1 VSSDKYVG
9 QVLDNKYQI
18 IELLGK
24 GGMGAVYKGRHVV
37 IGKTVAVKF
46 LHQEFAKNKEVVQR
60 FYREA
65 QAAAA
70 IGHGSIIDVMDVG
83 ISPDNEPYLVM
94 EYLEGE
100 NLGSML
106 QRAGPLGIEA
116 ACGVMEPVLLALQA
130 AHQKGIIHRDLK
142 PDNIFLVHRESES
155 PKVKLI
161 DFGSSKFSEGLQ
173 GEKLTQ
179 TGSVMGTPAYM
190 SPEQA
195 RGESD
200 LDHRS
205 DVYSMG
211 VILYEM
217 LTGKLPFS
225 GDNFTAIII
234 KILTADPLPPGQAF
248 AAFPQEA
255 EAMLLRSLVKNPAGR
270 YQTAIEFLEALKQV
284 DGYSERRERLTQ
296 VAAGIT
302 SKTFAGGNLG
312 IDLSNSDGEFVASD
326 VLSEVMGG
334 VTPTGW
340 AGTSPQNVKKRSI
353 LLPLGIV
360 ATIVVV
366 VGVLAGVLLFNRGT
380 GQEPIVVPA
389 ATPAVPED
397 HRASATVEIS
407 VVGAP
412 AGARISVDNSR
423 VNENP
428 FKVHK
433 GEAIVPIRVEAD
445 GFEPFSISLTPSVNR
460 VIQVALKPQ
469 KTGKERTAAGKRTSR
484 KKRRGKTGSERREPS
499 SSPPAITIK
508 EKPQPETVVLPK
520 PVPEAKKTEK
530 KPAPEKKKTTVEGAR
545 GTKIKTTFE

>member
-9 QVLDNKYQI
+9 KVLDNKYQI

-161 DFGSSKFSEGLQ
+161 DFGISKFSEGLQ

-234 KILTADPLPPGQAF
+234 NILTADPLPPGQAF

-255 EAMLLRSLVKNPAGR
+255 EAMLLRSLVKNPDGR
-270 YQTAIEFLEALKQV
+270 YQTAIEFLEALKPV
-284 DGYSERRERLTQ
+284 NGYSERRERLTQ

-340 AGTSPQNVKKRSI
+340 AGTSPQTVKKRSI

-389 ATPAVPED
+389 ATPAVAED
-397 HRASATVEIS
+397 QRASATVEIS

-428 FKVHK
+428 FKVQK

-445 GFEPFSISLTPSVNR
+445 GFEPFSISLAPSMNR
-460 VIQVALKPQ
+460 VIQVALRPQ
-469 KTGKERTAAGKRTSR
+469 KTGKERTAKVKRTSR
-484 KKRRGKTGSERREPS
+484 KKRREKTDSERREPS
-499 SSPPAITIK
+499 SPPPAITIK
-508 EKPQPETVVLPK
+508 EKPQPQTVVLPK
-520 PVPEAKKTEK
+520 PVPEAEKTEK

>member
-1 VSSDKYVG
+1 VG
-9 QVLDNKYQI
+9 QVLDNKYQLT
-18 IELLGK
+18 EFLGK

-46 LHQEFAKNKEVVQR
+46 LLREFAKNKEVVQR

-100 NLGSML
+100 NLGAML
-106 QRAGPLGIEA
+106 ERAGPLSMQA

-142 PDNIFLVHRESES
+142 PDNIFLVYRESES

-161 DFGSSKFSEGLQ
+161 DFGISKFSEGLQ

-179 TGSVMGTPAYM
+179 TGLVMGTPAYM

-195 RGESD
+195 RGDSD

-234 KILTADPLPPGQAF
+234 NILTADPMPPTEAF
-248 AAFPQEA
+248 SDFPAEA
-255 EAMLLRSLVKNPAGR
+255 ETTLLRSLVKNPDGR
-270 YQTAIEFLEALKQV
+270 YQTSLEFLDALRKIS
-284 DGYSERRERLTQ
+284 GYSERREKLTQ

-312 IDLSNSDGEFVASD
+312 VDVNTSDGDFMASE
-326 VLSEVMGG
+326 VLSEVISGS
-334 VTPTGW
+334 TPTGW
-340 AGTSPQNVKKRSI
+340 AGTSPQAEKKRSI
-353 LLPLGIV
+353 LLPLGMVAAIV
-360 ATIVVV
+360 
-366 VGVLAGVLLFNRGT
+366 VLAGIVVGLLLFKKRD
-380 GQEPIVVPA
+380 QRAPVIVPTA
-389 ATPAVPED
+389 PPAVSIEQK
-397 HRASATVEIS
+397 ASTAVEIS
-407 VVGAP
+407 VIGAP
-412 AGARISVDNSR
+412 LGARILVNNSR

-428 FKVHK
+428 FKVRK

-445 GFEPFSISLTPSVNR
+445 GFEPFSISVAPSMNR
-460 VIQVALKPQ
+460 VIQVALKPK
-469 KTGKERTAAGKRTSR
+469 KTSKDKVLAEKKTSR
-484 KKRRGKTGSERREPS
+484 KKRRGRSGSVSKES
-499 SSPPAITIK
+499 TTSPAISIQ
-508 EKPQPETVVLPK
+508 EKPQTKTVVLPK
-520 PVPEAKKTEK
+520 STFDADKPEK
-530 KPAPEKKKTTVEGAR
+530 KSSPEKKKSTVKGAR
-545 GTKIKTTFE
+545 GTKMKTSFE

>member
-1 VSSDKYVG
+1 
-9 QVLDNKYQI
+9 
-18 IELLGK
+18 
-24 GGMGAVYKGRHVV
+24 MGAVYKGRHVV

-161 DFGSSKFSEGLQ
+161 DFGISKFSEGLQ

-234 KILTADPLPPGQAF
+234 NILTADPLPPGQAF

-255 EAMLLRSLVKNPAGR
+255 EAMLLRSLVKNPDGR
-270 YQTAIEFLEALKQV
+270 YQTAIEFLEALKPV
-284 DGYSERRERLTQ
+284 NGYSERRERLTQ

-340 AGTSPQNVKKRSI
+340 AGTSPQTVKKRSI

-389 ATPAVPED
+389 ATPAVAED
-397 HRASATVEIS
+397 QRASATVEIS

-428 FKVHK
+428 FKVQK

-445 GFEPFSISLTPSVNR
+445 GFEPFSISLAPSMNR
-460 VIQVALKPQ
+460 VIQVALRPQ
-469 KTGKERTAAGKRTSR
+469 KTGKERTAKVKRTSR
-484 KKRRGKTGSERREPS
+484 KKRREKTDSERREPS
-499 SSPPAITIK
+499 SPPPAITIK
-508 EKPQPETVVLPK
+508 EKPQPQTVVLPK
-520 PVPEAKKTEK
+520 PVPEAEKTEK
-530 KPAPEKKKTTVEGAR
+530 KPASEKKKTTVEGAR